1 MPSLTSSRA
10 TLHSARAPDSAML
23 VLPGERPA
31 PPGQWHAAD
40 SYFSGVFMSILK
52 LRGMLPALLV
62 AAGLAAAM
70 PGTAQAQGGVS
81 LVPWAGAYIPT
92 RNSIGDLDDALD
104 RDISVIGGARL
115 TFWGTG
121 IVGFE
126 ATGGYSPAKI
136 GDETLNERNSN
147 LFAASGRLLLA
158 LSPVTNPVGFYIGA
172 GPALLTRGRNVLNED
187 RSRTDFG
194 GTAGLGFRFALGE
207 TGRSAIRLDLED
219 YFYDGDFGGGDEF
232 QNDIVA
238 SLGLEIAL
246 GGRAESNEP

>member
-1 MPSLTSSRA
+1 
-10 TLHSARAPDSAML
+10 
-23 VLPGERPA
+23 
-31 PPGQWHAAD
+31 
-40 SYFSGVFMSILK
+40 MSILK
-52 LRGMLPALLV
+52 LRGMLPALL
-62 AAGLAAAM
+62 AAAALAVAM

-92 RNSIGDLDDALD
+92 RNSIGDLDNALE

-121 IVGFE
+121 ILGFE
-126 ATGGYSPAKI
+126 ATGGYAPAKI
-136 GDETLNERNSN
+136 ADERINETRNTN
-147 LFAASGRLLLA
+147 LFAASGRILLA

-172 GPALLTRGRNVLNED
+172 GPALLTRGRSVFNED

-194 GTAGLGFRFALGE
+194 GTAGIGFRFALGE
-207 TGRSAIRLDLED
+207 TGRSAIRLDIED

-246 GGRAESNEP
+246 GGRADSNEP

>member
-1 MPSLTSSRA
+1 MPN
-10 TLHSARAPDSAML
+10 
-23 VLPGERPA
+23 
-31 PPGQWHAAD
+31 
-40 SYFSGVFMSILK
+40 LK
-52 LRGMLPALLV
+52 LRGVLPALLAV
-62 AAGLAAAM
+62 AGLAAAV

-92 RNSIGDLDDALD
+92 RNSIGDLDNALD

-121 IVGFE
+121 ILGFE

-232 QNDIVA
+232 QNDVVA

-246 GGRAESNEP
+246 GGRADSNEP

>member
-1 MPSLTSSRA
+1 MVAPS
-10 TLHSARAPDSAML
+10 
-23 VLPGERPA
+23 GERPA
-31 PPGQWHAAD
+31 PPGHWHAAG

-52 LRGMLPALLV
+52 LRGMLPALLA
-62 AAGLAAAM
+62 AAGLAVAV

-92 RNSIGDLDDALD
+92 RNSFEDLDNAAFD
-104 RDISVIGGARL
+104 RDISVMGGARL

-121 IVGFE
+121 IFGFE
-126 ATGGYSPAKI
+126 ATGGYSPARVA
-136 GDETLNERNSN
+136 GETINERNTN
-147 LFAASGRLLLA
+147 LFAASGRVLLA

-172 GPALLTRGRNVLNED
+172 GPALLTRGRSVFNED

-207 TGRSAIRLDLED
+207 TGRSAVRLDLED
-219 YFYDGDFGGGDEF
+219 YFYNGDFGGGDEF

-246 GGRAESNEP
+246 GGRADSNEP